1 MDQYWRIKSL
11 HKDKILLFRMGDF
24 FEMFAEDAEKAA
36 PILNIALTKRHKDS
50 PHEIK
55 MCGVP
60 YHSISGPVS
69 KLLSAGWN
77 VAICDQLES
86 AGNSG
91 GLVKRG
97 VTRILSPGMVY
108 DPENLDE
115 LQANYMAAFDENCM
129 GFLDASTG
137 SGFYYEVE
145 NQEHTAQLLH
155 LLNPAEV
162 VISPSEKNRLSFGSF
177 HTTVFDEVGL
187 PKPSLEN
194 CNNFIESRG
203 KGKIPGCI
211 QKLIKYAVFMQGES
225 ILKVIGEFECRSQS
239 KEMYLSS
246 LFHEHL
252 EVFKNYEGSTKNT
265 LFSAI
270 NRTKTPVGARLL
282 KKHLLFP
289 LKERAAV
296 EERLNIVEWWM
307 SHTSLLETVRKQ
319 LVLLGDSERKL
330 NKVTH
335 SHCNGRDLVNV
346 AQTLSRG
353 LSLEKTIGKSPYR
366 EGSEKAVEI
375 KDKIFRTLQDEPPL
389 SLKEGGIIQKG
400 VHPQLDKWM
409 VLSQNAGKALLNME
423 EKERERTNIPS
434 LKIRYNNVFGYYI
447 EVRKTH
453 TAKVPEDYIRK
464 QTLVSSERYTTESLS
479 VLEGEILSARSQQ
492 VELEN
497 RIFKELREEI
507 LSALPVLLKLCH
519 FWGRIDLFSSLAY
532 TAIESNYVKPK
543 FSSKLHLVNS
553 RHPVLERNTKEFVPN
568 TIEMALGETLI
579 LTGPNMGGKSTLMR
593 QVALTVLLAQSGCYV
608 PAEEAT
614 LPVFH
619 KMFTRM
625 GASDSL
631 SKGLS
636 TFMVE
641 MKETNEILKKSDSHS
656 LVLLDEIGR
665 GTATFDGMS
674 LAQALLE
681 FLVREKN
688 PIVLSAT
695 HYHELTRLANCSSVK
710 NGSMAVE
717 EKGNEIKFLYTL
729 QDGPANKSYGIE
741 VARLAEL
748 PSSVVKRAREL
759 LVIYESNS
767 EDKVQEQ
774 LKQMDLLSNSS
785 DREET
790 TSESRRLDSR

>member
-1 MDQYWRIKSL
+1 
-11 HKDKILLFRMGDF
+11 
-24 FEMFAEDAEKAA
+24 MFAEDAEKAA
-36 PILNIALTKRHKDS
+36 PILNIALTKRHKGTS
-50 PHEIK
+50 HEIK

-77 VAICDQLES
+77 VAICDQLEA

-108 DPENLDE
+108 DPETLDE
-115 LQANYMAAFDENCM
+115 LQANYMAAFDGNYI

-137 SGFYYEVE
+137 SGFYYGVE
-145 NQEHTAQLLH
+145 SQEYITQLLY

-162 VISPSEKNRLSFGSF
+162 VVSPLDKRKLAIGSF
-177 HTTVFDEVGL
+177 HTTVFDKTGL
-187 PKPSLEN
+187 PKKSHEI
-194 CNNFIESRG
+194 CNAFIESREG
-203 KGKIPGCI
+203 ERLPECI
-211 QKLIKYAVFMQGES
+211 QTLIKYAVFMQGES
-225 ILKVIGEFECRSQS
+225 ILKVIGELECRSPGR
-239 KEMYLSS
+239 EMYLSS
-246 LFHEHL
+246 LLHEHL
-252 EVFKNYEGSTKNT
+252 EVFKNCEGKTKDT
-265 LFSAI
+265 LFSAV

-289 LKERAAV
+289 LKEKAAI

-307 SHTSLLETVRKQ
+307 SHTSLLEAVRRG
-319 LVLLGDSERKL
+319 LALLGDSERKL

-335 SHCNGRDLVNV
+335 SHCNGRDLMNV
-346 AQTLSRG
+346 AQTLSQG
-353 LSLEKTIGKSPYR
+353 LSLEKTIGKSPYM
-366 EGSEKAVEI
+366 EGSEKALEI
-375 KDKIFRTLQDEPPL
+375 KDKIFRTLQDEPSL
-389 SLKEGGIIQKG
+389 SLKEGGVIRKG
-400 VHPQLDKWM
+400 VHPQVDKWM
-409 VLSQNAGKALLNME
+409 ALSQNAGKALLDME
-423 EKERERTNIPS
+423 KKERKRTNIPS

-479 VLEGEILSARSQQ
+479 ILEGEILSTRSQQ
-492 VELEN
+492 VELEIE
-497 RIFKELREEI
+497 IFQALREEV
-507 LSALPVLLKLCH
+507 LSALSLLLKLCH

-532 TAIESNYVKPK
+532 TAIENNYVKPK

-553 RHPVLERNTKEFVPN
+553 RHPVLERKTFQEFVPN
-568 TIEMALGETLI
+568 TIEMAPGETLI

-641 MKETNEILKKSDSHS
+641 MKETNEILKKSDPHS

-681 FLVREKN
+681 FLVKEKR

-695 HYHELTRLANCSSVK
+695 HYHELTRLATVYGSVK

-741 VARLAEL
+741 VARLAGL
-748 PSSVVKRAREL
+748 PPSVVKRAREL
-759 LVIYESNS
+759 LVVYESNS
-767 EDKVQEQ
+767 EDKTQKQ
-774 LKQMDLLSNSS
+774 LQQMDLLSNSGS
-785 DREET
+785 GDGKEI
-790 TSESRRLDSR
+790 TSGSRLDSR